1 MFNGTNLI
9 KILLAS
15 VLLFF
20 TSQSLAAQNVLEHIH
35 FDHVHPTLQ
44 SIETAVQKG
53 EISREEGIV
62 QKMYAGF
69 KPEALNEKFRKD
81 DDRTIRCM
89 TPVIQEFSK
98 ERENLSAA
106 AIQEVENLLARPAS
120 STLNSYISPSENFI
134 FHYETS
140 GPDAVPT
147 ESTIEPGVPDY
158 VIEAAFAADSSY
170 RYQIE
175 ELGFQDFVQDEPY
188 EVFFENIS
196 FYGFTRESGSS
207 TTITVHNN
215 FRDFPENTHPKSN
228 EIGALYVTI
237 AHEIKHASQF
247 ATNRWRGQAGNFNW
261 SEMDAT
267 LMEEIVFDDVN
278 DYYNYIMN
286 RNRET
291 NQLDQNNPNGRS
303 IFGNSRSAIP
313 GAYWHITWMLYFA
326 EEHGMDFWVDVWDH
340 IRTDYLNSDSEQGFI
355 SFLTATGL
363 ALSER
368 NLNLSSEHL
377 INHMWHMASGPDY
390 SSDGYG
396 FDERFNYPN
405 PIFRNNLQSAPDSL
419 TNGQLTPLAA
429 NYVNVAPS
437 NITIGQ
443 PSVTVESSIDGIGV
457 GVIGYFRDGTTD
469 QQFFVNPN
477 SSFQQI
483 QTTWS
488 WADLVDMSIA
498 VVNTNRNE
506 SGNYTLT
513 LSSVLPDE
521 DLLAQNYPNPFNP
534 TTQIE
539 FSLNR
544 DKQIRVEVFDQLGRK
559 VSTLVDKQL
568 NRGFHRVTFDGS
580 GLASGVYFYRIIT
593 DQTVTTNKMMLIK

>member
-1 MFNGTNLI
+1 MLNGFKLI
-9 KILLAS
+9 KIFLVTALL
-15 VLLFF
+15 LII
-20 TSQSLAAQNVLEHIH
+20 SQNLAAQHVFEHIH
-35 FDHVHPTLQ
+35 FDHVHPTFQ
-44 SIETAVQKG
+44 SIEMAVQKG

-69 KPEALNEKFRKD
+69 KPEALNEQFRKVND
-81 DDRTIRCM
+81 QPIRCM
-89 TPVIQEFSK
+89 TPVIQEYSK

-106 AIQEVENLLARPAS
+106 AIQEVESLLARPAS
-120 STLNSYISPSENFI
+120 STLNSYISPSGNFI
-134 FHYETS
+134 FYYETS
-140 GPDAVPT
+140 GPDAVPA

-158 VIEAAFAADSSY
+158 VYEAAFAADSSY

-175 ELGFQDFVQDEPY
+175 ELGFKDFLQDEPY

-196 FYGFTRESGSS
+196 FYGFTRESGST

-215 FRDFPENTHPKSN
+215 FQNFPENTHPKSN
-228 EIGALYVTI
+228 EIGALYVTM

-278 DYYNYIMN
+278 DYYNYIVD
-286 RNRET
+286 T
-291 NQLDQNNPNGRS
+291 RS
-303 IFGNSRSAIP
+303 IFKNPQRSIP
-313 GAYWHITWMLYFA
+313 GAYWHMTWMLYFA
-326 EEHGMDFWVDVWDH
+326 EEHGIDFWVDVWDH
-340 IRTDYLNSDSEQGFI
+340 IRSDFLNSDSEQGFI
-355 SFLTATGL
+355 SFLSATEL
-363 ALSER
+363 ALRER
-368 NLNLSSEHL
+368 NLRLSSEHL
-377 INHMWHMASGPDY
+377 INHMWHMASGPEF
-390 SSDGYG
+390 SPEGYG
-396 FDERFNYPN
+396 FEERFNYPN
-405 PIFRNNLQSAPDSL
+405 PTFRNNLQSAPDSL

-443 PSVTVESSIDGIGV
+443 PSITVESSIDGIGI

-488 WADLVDMSIA
+488 WSDLVDMSIA

-506 SGNYTLT
+506 SGTYTLT

-559 VSTLVDKQL
+559 VSTLVDEQL